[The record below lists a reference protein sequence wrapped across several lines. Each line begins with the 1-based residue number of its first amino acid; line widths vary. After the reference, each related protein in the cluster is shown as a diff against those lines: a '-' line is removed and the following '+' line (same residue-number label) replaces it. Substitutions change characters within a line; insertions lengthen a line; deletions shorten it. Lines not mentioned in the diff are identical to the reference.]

1 MQGALLRTGK
11 SDEFIAVGETGQPV
25 YKAALQLIA
34 ALTRKDPSLARFL
47 AVPKSNEQGSVIDW
61 YSPVQGDVVPWSSAS
76 EEERD
81 EARSQLH
88 RFKDAIADM
97 SKALVQAAN
106 KNEQRDQIIFGKLLG
121 LIPHAPAED
130 YLYLV
135 QTTRTD
141 NNGIN
146 EHVMQPVL
154 TFWGFVQSEAERHL
168 DPLHFLNRSTIASD
182 LSSSLNPASAAR
194 AENPQVTDTSFIPG
208 QPNALLRTGK
218 SDELM
223 ALGETGQ
230 AAYKSALQLI
240 SALARKD
247 PSLARFLAVPKSN
260 EQGSVID
267 WYSPVPGDVVPWSS
281 ASEDERN
288 AARAEL
294 ARFKESIAAMSQA
307 LVQAGKKNGQS
318 DQTIFGKLLG
328 LVSHAPD
335 ESYVYLVQ
343 TTRTNANGDKE
354 SFTQPVLSFWGFVKT
369 ETDRNREPLY
379 FLTHQPKAA
388 APLLASTPSANAVP
402 PAITATPVIAR
413 PWWQRFWWLWPL
425 LLLLLALLLFGLL
438 RSCLPAA
445 TLPVGGLSVP
455 ATGISTP
462 TNTINAG
469 HLPVEGAAFNGSP
482 LPSTGTTVSTP
493 ALQTQTAEPVS
504 TASEPAMPEPT
515 VPEPTPPSQTSETA
529 APESPAA
536 PELPAEQPAA
546 GAQTPQPGTPGE
558 PLSIPQDTAEG
569 PAYFLNGNYR
579 AGAGIMDAK
588 TSRPLR
594 LQYAFEKG
602 KGNVTIR
609 RPDGVSCTGAV
620 NAAMNGASLGIKS
633 EDQANCTDGSRYDMP
648 QVSCKPDAQSIADCQ
663 GNYGNTQFPMSMRR
677 E

>member
-1 MQGALLRTGK
+1 MQAALLRTGK

-61 YSPVQGDVVPWSSAS
+61 YSPVPGDVVPWSSAS
-76 EEERD
+76 EDERD
-81 EARSQLH
+81 DARAQLL
-88 RFKDAIADM
+88 RFKDAIAGM

-106 KNEQRDQIIFGKLLG
+106 KDEQRDQIIFGKLLG

-141 NNGIN
+141 TNGVN
-146 EHVMQPVL
+146 EPCIQPVL
-154 TFWGFVQSEAERHL
+154 TFWGFVQSEADRYH
-168 DPLHFLNRSTIASD
+168 DPLYFLAQSPIVPD
-182 LSSSLNPASAAR
+182 ISSSPSPASAADVTK
-194 AENPQVTDTSFIPG
+194 PQITTTSVTSG
-208 QPNALLRTGK
+208 QPNPLLRTGK
-218 SDELM
+218 SDELIAM
-223 ALGETGQ
+223 GETGQ
-230 AAYKSALQLI
+230 AVYKSALQLI

-281 ASEDERN
+281 ASEDERD
-288 AARAEL
+288 AARAQL
-294 ARFKESIAAMSQA
+294 SRFKENIAAMSQA
-307 LVQAGKKNGQS
+307 LVQAGKKDGQS
-318 DQTIFGKLLG
+318 DQAIFGKLLG

-335 ESYVYLVQ
+335 ESYVYLVK
-343 TTRTNANGDKE
+343 TTRTNASGDNE
-354 SFTQPVLSFWGFVKT
+354 SYMQPVLTFWGFVKT

-379 FLTHQPKAA
+379 FLTQQRKVYVPS
-388 APLLASTPSANAVP
+388 PESTPSVN
-402 PAITATPVIAR
+402 PATPQMTATPVVLR
-413 PWWQRFWWLWPL
+413 PWWRRFWWLWPL

-438 RSCLPAA
+438 RGCLPTA
-445 TLPVGGLSVP
+445 TLPIGGLSVP
-455 ATGISTP
+455 PAGIA
-462 TNTINAG
+462 TNTISASSQ
-469 HLPVEGAAFNGSP
+469 PVEGMALNGST
-482 LPSTGTTVSTP
+482 LSASRGTVSPTQP
-493 ALQTQTAEPVS
+493 QTQT
-504 TASEPAMPEPT
+504 TEPAAIAPGPT
-515 VPEPTPPSQTSETA
+515 AQSQVSETA
-529 APESPAA
+529 ATESEAA
-536 PELPAEQPAA
+536 PEQPAEQPTAE
-546 GAQTPQPGTPGE
+546 AQTPQSGTPGE
-558 PLSIPQDTAEG
+558 PLSIPQDTGEG
-569 PAYFLNGNYR
+569 PASFLNGNYR

-620 NAAMNGASLGIKS
+620 DAAMNGGSLGINS
-633 EDQANCTDGSRYDMP
+633 QDQANCTDGSRYDMP
-648 QVSCKPDAQSIADCQ
+648 QVSCKPGAQSIADCQ

>member
-34 ALTRKDPSLARFL
+34 ALTRRDPSLARFL

-76 EEERD
+76 EDERD

-88 RFKDAIADM
+88 QFKDAIAVM

-141 NNGIN
+141 NNGVN
-146 EHVMQPVL
+146 EYYMQPVL

-168 DPLHFLNRSTIASD
+168 DPLHFLSQSTIASD
-182 LSSSLNPASAAR
+182 LSSSLNPASAASVD
-194 AENPQVTDTSFIPG
+194 NPQIADTSFIPG

-230 AAYKSALQLI
+230 AAYKAALQLI

-247 PSLARFLAVPKSN
+247 PSLARFLAVPQSN

-281 ASEDERN
+281 ANEDERS
-288 AARAEL
+288 AARIQL
-294 ARFKESIAAMSQA
+294 ARFKENIAAMSQA

-328 LVSHAPD
+328 LVSHVPD

-343 TTRTNANGDKE
+343 TTRTNANGEKE
-354 SFTQPVLSFWGFVKT
+354 SCIQPVLTFWGFVKT

-379 FLTHQPKAA
+379 FLTHQPKAT
-388 APLLASTPSANAVP
+388 APLLASTPSASAVP
-402 PAITATPVIAR
+402 PGITATPVVPR

-425 LLLLLALLLFGLL
+425 LLLMLALLLFGLL
-438 RSCLPAA
+438 RGCLPAA

-455 ATGISTP
+455 PTGISTP
-462 TNTINAG
+462 TNTIGAG
-469 HLPVEGAAFNGSP
+469 QSLVEGVALNGST
-482 LPSTGTTVSTP
+482 LPSIGTTVSAP
-493 ALQTQTAEPVS
+493 QLQTAEPVS
-504 TASEPAMPEPT
+504 TIPAPTVAEPT
-515 VPEPTPPSQTSETA
+515 VPESQTSATA
-529 APESPAA
+529 VSESPVA
-536 PELPAEQPAA
+536 PELPAEQPAT
-546 GAQTPQPGTPGE
+546 GAQTLQSGTPGE

-609 RPDGVSCTGAV
+609 RPDGVSCTGSV

-648 QVSCKPDAQSIADCQ
+648 QVSCKPGAQSIADCQ